1 MQINVTYRG
10 RTVAITDIAP
20 IIAEQQQLEEA
31 LGAIM
36 RLFDPARPALLR
48 AREREIV
55 RLHDDIVENADIV
68 LRWREAEEVALA
80 PVRDANVMA
89 VWTAWRRWQ
98 AADANA
104 ADRHGNGDG
113 VDADG
118 LEGRR

>member
-1 MQINVTYRG
+1 MQINVNYRG
-10 RTVAITDIAP
+10 RTVTIADIAP
-20 IIAEQQQLEEA
+20 VIAEQKQLEDA

-36 RLFDPARPALLR
+36 RQFDPARPALLR

-80 PVRDANVMA
+80 PIRDANVMA

-98 AADANA
+98 AGDANA
-104 ADRHGNGDG
+104 ADFNGA
-113 VDADG
+113 DADRA
-118 LEGRR
+118 EAGR